1 MVLLNET
8 HPNTPDS
15 HSNHYTHVATG
26 SSPTSVTMKLE
37 DAARPKVM
45 SVQER
50 IRALNKSTNNETAKS
65 FGWAPGKLRSN
76 NLQAARTKSPVSSP
90 VEQNKPTRLEE
101 ETCQAQIRDD
111 ELSHPP
117 SGAVTE
123 CDSSNS
129 GEVQLDNTEQQEKEE
144 PQQSDKGT
152 LMLDSYLRDDSQL
165 LDEDESDD
173 GATDY
178 GASAAVKYW
187 RRTKGEPESGG
198 TNDIAIQKGIADVT
212 EEQVPVEDFKENNTL
227 STCNES
233 SDELYQHNTNPSQEI
248 RCESNPVASP
258 EEVCLN
264 QAQDDQ
270 IHTDTDGEIMA
281 PPPPQS
287 DFSTSVSS
295 PPDILRTV
303 HSYPD
308 MDAMEPKK
316 ETVHHEQD
324 AVKQTDKASDRQ
336 EERNPVPIDTTLEKE
351 KPTTTKSFSQRALEK
366 RSRRRAAQQNL
377 VQTPVSPK
385 SNTSEVE
392 SASVLSGST
401 THSASTIHT
410 TTLSSRATRLLREKR
425 QGNVTKADGLAKSL
439 AQNLLR
445 GKTSS
450 PTEHK
455 SSCEAKST
463 SNGDEEHGKLKT
475 KSSPT
480 SNCVPEAHGESI
492 KLADN
497 CNNTS
502 EANTQKLPLP
512 VNAIPPSGTSDRRH
526 ANTTMN
532 LPVGYQMQRQPS
544 HVSPQYANSVQ
555 FGRSPSFQNVEVG
568 IATGPTIY
576 PTMPYGAPPSL
587 NPVAGIPYAPCPSPR
602 YTPNRPAPIPNDLL
616 VQPKFSRY
624 NSFDVTNP
632 KPAPIKNVLTE
643 DSASW
648 DDSQTQDETQ
658 DGTSTQDSFSF
669 RNGAVDGQESCSTGH
684 NSNSRPPS
692 IESLPRL
699 DSFPKGKS
707 FDHGCAVLEQLQNA
721 CDHLSP
727 KSCNSTQIIPNSSMN
742 DLIHV
747 QSTFSNTEDV
757 AIEVE
762 YVTQSQEPEQE
773 EMNVDDHTAESY
785 SIYSLSTR
793 EMEMESKDSYS
804 VQ

>member
-144 PQQSDKGT
+144 PQQSDKST

-198 TNDIAIQKGIADVT
+198 TNDIAIQKGVADVA

-248 RCESNPVASP
+248 TCESNPVASP

-316 ETVHHEQD
+316 ET
-324 AVKQTDKASDRQ
+324 
-336 EERNPVPIDTTLEKE
+336 
-351 KPTTTKSFSQRALEK
+351 
-366 RSRRRAAQQNL
+366 
-377 VQTPVSPK
+377 

-785 SIYSLSTR
+785 S
-793 EMEMESKDSYS
+793 
-804 VQ
+804 